1 MLKGGML
8 SAPVIQPLR
17 CNQSVGTRLK
27 VCPNTYIQIKTGITQ
42 PKMAF
47 EFVIDYVLS
56 NRVS

>member
-27 VCPNTYIQIKTGITQ
+27 VCPNTYIQIKKQNINSD
-42 PKMAF
+42 K
-47 EFVIDYVLS
+47 IH
-56 NRVS
+56 NNNN